1 MKLITVALSA
11 LAFGGFAAAQKGVHT
26 LVDTSVSDKGTSIDP
41 VQSPT
46 TSFIESGAENACT
59 EAIPP
64 SPSSHDDRYPD
75 STFLTVTTTIQR
87 WCNGYPCGE
96 NGELRTTA
104 AAAAERRGKAIEPDR
119 ITYSPIHEPGD
130 VSTTE
135 EVTMSA
141 PPASST
147 LPADNGDPRTT
158 SEVIFSVLPAP
169 SNSDEGWFSVLPMP
183 TSVTDI
189 PSEFW
194 YLLAPTSLT
203 YGPVP
208 CSDLRGSCPPVAPT
222 SLTDGAVPSS
232 DRRDEASSPFAH
244 AKTAVY
250 TIDCIHHLCPS
261 GQPTVITMLPFL
273 PKITVKPSG
282 PEPTGNPQ
290 TYSQT
295 GGEKREAGVL
305 TERSGLDQL
314 PITTQTTMKSVA
326 KRDSDDMSFP
336 DAPPMPTQTQPYLV
350 SFSIP
355 SLSPLPQS
363 VATTDPCYRHY
374 CPPGHST
381 RGHSTRGQ

>member
-26 LVDTSVSDKGTSIDP
+26 LVNTSVSDKGTSIDL
-41 VQSPT
+41 VDK
-46 TSFIESGAENACT
+46 ACT
-59 EAIPP
+59 KVIPP
-64 SPSSHDDRYPD
+64 SPSSHDVRYPD
-75 STFLTVTTTIQR
+75 NTFLTVTTTIQR

-96 NGELRTTA
+96 NGELRTTP
-104 AAAAERRGKAIEPDR
+104 AAAERRGKAIEPDR
-119 ITYSPIHEPGD
+119 TTYSPIHEPGD

-135 EVTMSA
+135 EVTVSA
-141 PPASST
+141 PPASCT

-158 SEVIFSVLPAP
+158 SEVIFSVLPVP
-169 SNSDEGWFSVLPMP
+169 STSDEGWFSVLPVP
-183 TSVTDI
+183 TSVTGV

-232 DRRDEASSPFAH
+232 DWRGEASSPFAH
-244 AKTAVY
+244 ATTAVY
-250 TIDCIHHLCPS
+250 TVDCIHHLCPS

-282 PEPTGNPQ
+282 LEPTGNPQ

-295 GGEKREAGVL
+295 GDEKREAGVL

-326 KRDSDDMSFP
+326 KRDSAEMSFP
-336 DAPPMPTQTQPYLV
+336 DAPPKPTQTLV
-350 SFSIP
+350 SFSFSIP
-355 SLSPLPQS
+355 SLSPLPQT

-374 CPPGHST
+374 CPPGQSTRSHST
-381 RGHSTRGQ
+381 HGHSTRDQ

>member
-26 LVDTSVSDKGTSIDP
+26 LGDTSVSDKGNSIDP

-46 TSFIESGAENACT
+46 TSFIESGAGNACT
-59 EAIPP
+59 KAIPL
-64 SPSSHDDRYPD
+64 SPSSHDVRYPD
-75 STFLTVTTTIQR
+75 NTFLTVTTTIQR

-104 AAAAERRGKAIEPDR
+104 AAAERRGKAIEPDR
-119 ITYSPIHEPGD
+119 TTYSPIHEPGD
-130 VSTTE
+130 VSTTG
-135 EVTMSA
+135 EVTVSA

-158 SEVIFSVLPAP
+158 SEVIFSVLPVP
-169 SNSDEGWFSVLPMP
+169 STSDEGWFSVLPVP
-183 TSVTDI
+183 TSVTGI

-194 YLLAPTSLT
+194 YLLVPTSLT

-222 SLTDGAVPSS
+222 SLTDRAVPSR
-232 DRRDEASSPFAH
+232 DWRDEASSPVAH
-244 AKTAVY
+244 ATTAVY
-250 TIDCIHHLCPS
+250 TIDCIHHFCPS

-326 KRDSDDMSFP
+326 KRDSAEMSFL

-355 SLSPLPQS
+355 SLSPLPQT

-374 CPPGHST
+374 CPPSQPT
-381 RGHSTRGQ
+381 RGQSTRGQ